1 MDKELRERCNELPT
15 KGMPNVSDPRAAYRG
30 DDTIFDILPA
40 LSARVHRQISGM
52 FDTAQRP
59 HSPASS
65 SDSSLGSGAVTDDVK
80 NLRRIASR
88 GNLSTRSHLSTR
100 SQSQPLSA
108 RSQFSSLS
116 RPEMP
121 RSDGMSGK
129 GPPLS
134 ARSELSTWRC

>member
-15 KGMPNVSDPRAAYRG
+15 KGMPSVSDPRVADRG

-52 FDTAQRP
+52 FDTPARAR
-59 HSPASS
+59 SPSSS
-65 SDSSLGSGAVTDDVK
+65 SDSSLGGAVSAEVMK
-80 NLRRIASR
+80 LRRIASR
-88 GNLSTRSHLSTR
+88 GNLSTRSHLSNR

-108 RSQFSSLS
+108 RSNFSTLS

-121 RSDGMSGK
+121 RSDGISGK
-129 GPPLS
+129 G
-134 ARSELSTWRC
+134 